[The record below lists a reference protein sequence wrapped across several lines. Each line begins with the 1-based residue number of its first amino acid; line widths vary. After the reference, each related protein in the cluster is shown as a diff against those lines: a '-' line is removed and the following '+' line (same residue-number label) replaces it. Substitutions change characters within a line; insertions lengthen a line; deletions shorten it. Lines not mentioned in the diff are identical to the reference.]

1 MLGLVDR
8 LWRIKSC
15 IGLLGPRGSLAGS
28 IRTTS
33 LGGRSAIGFCVSSA
47 WLWTSLMA
55 AGCWAAQTDANP
67 PIGAADLGRQVYEQ
81 KCAACHGPNGQG
93 MEGVYDPA
101 LAGERSAAELA
112 RLIERTMPEGEPEEC
127 VGPEAEAV
135 ARYMHDAFYSPA
147 ARLRLGL
154 DPPMQVEMLRL
165 SVPQYRHAVADL
177 LAHFTPAPQGK
188 EEAQPVEAG
197 LRGTYFASEGMSKAN
212 KLVDSRLDRRLE
224 FDFGE
229 GVPFPDLPPDQF
241 AIVWEGSL
249 SVPET
254 GEYHLRVNTPN
265 GARVYLNLD
274 PSNGLHKLRDDSA
287 AAGQFPLIDAWVG
300 SGTVREESARVF
312 LLGGRQYPLRVE
324 FFKYKEPTASLRVEW
339 KPPQGVWSVL
349 DDQHLTSGG
358 SRRTFVVETGF
369 PADDRSLGFERG
381 SSVSLD
387 WYAAVT
393 EGAVA
398 TAEEVI
404 NRLPLLSGVAPLTKE
419 QLNDPAAQAARV
431 ERLQAFVA
439 RFATVAFR
447 RPLQDDERARLSSG
461 LFVDPANP
469 ETAVRQA
476 IVWVLCSPSF
486 LFTELPATEVGPSST
501 GLPPANLVA
510 NRLAL
515 SLWDSLPD
523 EELGRAAEAGE
534 LATAEGIAQRARRM
548 LADERTRFKLRAF
561 FQRWLLLE
569 QRDLTKDATLFP
581 DFDEAVAADWR
592 TSLEMLIDEVVWSE
606 TSDYRQLFTTS
617 ELWMNDRLRQAWDV
631 EPTVPTGT
639 ELKRS
644 GTDDAGTD
652 DAGTDVP
659 KAAAASSAQDTQ
671 LPAAFLRLRPDDQ
684 RAGVLTHP
692 YVLSALAYHNN
703 TSPIHRGVFV
713 TRSVLGRPLRSPP
726 VAIAFENDEFPP
738 DLTMRE
744 KVTHL
749 TKDASCQSCH
759 TIINPLGFALER
771 FDAVGRLR
779 DTESGR
785 PIDTRSPYETE
796 DGEMLAVSSPQD
808 LAALA
813 LSSAAAQRVFVAQL
827 FQHMTQQL
835 PGAYGP
841 DVLAELTEGFRA
853 DEFNIQKLMVRIA
866 VVAATHVSQTPLESS
881 APEASAPE

>member
-8 LWRIKSC
+8 HWRGKSRLR
-15 IGLLGPRGSLAGS
+15 LLGHHGWLERSARRAWAGS
-28 IRTTS
+28 FNVFLGCCVFSACLWIS
-33 LGGRSAIGFCVSSA
+33 LTPGFCGSA
-47 WLWTSLMA
+47 PSDPNTTPSI
-55 AGCWAAQTDANP
+55 D
-67 PIGAADLGRQVYEQ
+67 DVGRQVYEQ
-81 KCAACHGPNGQG
+81 KCASCHGPAGQG
-93 MEGVYDPA
+93 VEGVYDPA
-101 LAGERSAAELA
+101 LAGERSVAELA

-154 DPPMQVEMLRL
+154 DPPMHVEMLRL

-177 LAHFTPAPQGK
+177 LAHFTPTPKGK
-188 EEAQPVEAG
+188 GEAQPVEAG

-229 GVPFPDLPPDQF
+229 GVPFADLPQDQF

-249 SVPET
+249 LVPET

-287 AAGQFPLIDAWVG
+287 ASGQFPLIDAWVG

-312 LLGGRQYPLRVE
+312 LLGGRRYPLRVE

-349 DDQHLTSGG
+349 DDQNLTTGR

-381 SSVSLD
+381 SSVSPD

-393 EGAVA
+393 ESAVA

-404 NRLPLLSGVAPLTKE
+404 NRLPLLSGVEPLNKD
-419 QLNDPAAQAARV
+419 QLSDPAAQATRV

-447 RPLQDDERARLSSG
+447 RQLQDDERARLSSG

-469 ETAVRQA
+469 EGAVRQA
-476 IVWVLCSPSF
+476 VVWILCSPSF
-486 LFTELPATEVGPSST
+486 LFTEIPATDAAPSAT
-501 GLPPANLVA
+501 GLPPATVVA

-523 EELGRAAEAGE
+523 EELWRAGEAGE
-534 LATAEGIAQRARRM
+534 LSTVAGIAERARRM
-548 LADERTRFKLRAF
+548 LADERARFKLRGF

-569 QRDLTKDATLFP
+569 QRDLAKDATLYP

-592 TSLEMLIDEVVWSE
+592 TSLDMLIDEVVWSE
-606 TSDYRQLFTTS
+606 ASDYRQLFTTS

-631 EPTVPTGT
+631 ELTVPTGT
-639 ELKRS
+639 N
-644 GTDDAGTD
+644 
-652 DAGTDVP
+652 VM
-659 KAAAASSAQDTQ
+659 DTSD
-671 LPAAFLRLRPDDQ
+671 PAAYQRLRPDDQ

-779 DTESGR
+779 DMESGR
-785 PIDTRSPYETE
+785 PIDTRSQYETE
-796 DGEMLAVSSPQD
+796 DGEMLEVSSPQD

-853 DEFNIQKLMVRIA
+853 DQFNIQKLMVRIA
-866 VVAATHVSQTPLESS
+866 VVSATQVSPNRL
-881 APEASAPE
+881 EASEPE